1 MKEERFVFC
10 GEIIPECRQ
19 VCPNCYHKVRQSKTR
34 KRKDFLNALY
44 DIAEYW
50 KDKED
55 ATFGTIFSVLVMFD
69 GDSSANDFERL
80 EIKGISNNKYLHDEF
95 CRIEEER
102 SNKDDE

>member
-1 MKEERFVFC
+1 MEENKCLFC
-10 GEIIPECRQ
+10 GEIIQEGRQ
-19 VCPNCYHKVRQSKTR
+19 ICPNCYHKAIISKTQ

-44 DIAEYW
+44 DIADYW
-50 KDKED
+50 KDKEN

-80 EIKGISNNKYLHDEF
+80 EINGITNNRNLHDEF

-102 SNKDDE
+102 RNKDD